1 MRFLL
6 FLITLTTA
14 LAFAESPAKADSI
27 GTASENPA
35 PDDGIPWN
43 NDRFD
48 PSRLVRHDTFDPALK
63 VAYSYSLSFLSTP
76 FGSITQNSFLAH
88 VAYEF
93 TPDLHLYADLGVWM
107 PLRSTFAGSPFS
119 KEDARQG
126 RPQFVLP
133 ALALEYKPTENTY
146 LRLLLVN
153 EKDALRAYGP
163 HRLYGP
169 CSPWHESF
177 WCR

>member
-48 PSRLVRHDTFDPALK
+48 PSRLVRHDTFDPAL
-63 VAYSYSLSFLSTP
+63 
-76 FGSITQNSFLAH
+76 
-88 VAYEF
+88 
-93 TPDLHLYADLGVWM
+93 
-107 PLRSTFAGSPFS
+107 
-119 KEDARQG
+119 
-126 RPQFVLP
+126 
-133 ALALEYKPTENTY
+133 
-146 LRLLLVN
+146 
-153 EKDALRAYGP
+153 
-163 HRLYGP
+163 
-169 CSPWHESF
+169 
-177 WCR
+177 

>member
-63 VAYSYSLSFLSTP
+63 VAYSYSLSFLS
-76 FGSITQNSFLAH
+76 
-88 VAYEF
+88 
-93 TPDLHLYADLGVWM
+93 
-107 PLRSTFAGSPFS
+107 
-119 KEDARQG
+119 
-126 RPQFVLP
+126 
-133 ALALEYKPTENTY
+133 
-146 LRLLLVN
+146 
-153 EKDALRAYGP
+153 YGP
-163 HRLYGP
+163 IITLSRTVVTLHVPVVSLSHRK
-169 CSPWHESF
+169 
-177 WCR
+177 